1 MLHTI
6 PKVGFER
13 RELKIPNHLQQG
25 RLVQITEQYFEEIK
39 RTYDKSVISLS
50 KPTPSEN
57 DEERAVTNIGYG
69 EFKERCALASY
80 HKQFQ
85 LQMDISKFYHSIY
98 THSIAW
104 TTEGKLSYKKNRARP
119 RYAYAFFFRV
129 CANFFGTV
137 FKVQADFEPNFGR
150 LKSAF
155 CTRLDHGL
163 KSFAA
168 PWRLHPQRRPT
179 QLSGGIPCAK
189 NAQN

>member
-104 TTEGKLSYKKNRARP
+104 TTEGKLSYKKKIGRDPDTLTPSFLESARTFLA
-119 RYAYAFFFRV
+119 RFLRFR
-129 CANFFGTV
+129 
-137 FKVQADFEPNFGR
+137 PI
-150 LKSAF
+150 
-155 CTRLDHGL
+155 
-163 KSFAA
+163 
-168 PWRLHPQRRPT
+168 
-179 QLSGGIPCAK
+179 LSPILAG
-189 NAQN
+189 